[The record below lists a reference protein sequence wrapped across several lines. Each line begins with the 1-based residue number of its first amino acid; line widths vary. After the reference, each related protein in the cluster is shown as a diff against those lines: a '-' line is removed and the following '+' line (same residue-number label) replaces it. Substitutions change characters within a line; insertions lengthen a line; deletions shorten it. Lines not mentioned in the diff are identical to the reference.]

1 MVASS
6 GTLPPTTT
14 WPGVAVAGG
23 GVRVF
28 AVPAVPCT
36 TAPEAVPG
44 AAPVFA
50 DSAVVATVPLPT
62 GVTVAPVFCAK
73 AAPLAKSPAARRAAT
88 AGEKAAEKRARRT

>member
-14 WPGVAVAGG
+14 WPGVAAAGG
-23 GVRVF
+23 GVMVL

-36 TAPEAVPG
+36 TAPDAVPG
-44 AAPVFA
+44 AAPGFA
-50 DSAVVATVPLPT
+50 GSAVVATVPLPT

-73 AAPLAKSPAARRAAT
+73 AVPLPMNRPEAKRAART
-88 AGEKAAEKRARRT
+88 